1 MLLRMLTLVMGL
13 LGAAALSQAPEFA
26 QQYLQRLAGT
36 ADILTDEVAA
46 LDARASAQNM
56 NRYDYIRRFLG
67 NGDPA
72 IRAEGMALSNLL
84 ARERDTR
91 EAIAALR
98 DAPPLLMP
106 WTAFSHLDPALAWRT
121 LDDFRP
127 ALPLTAEGA
136 LHAGVGF
143 LGLASL
149 FRILVFLLRPRRRAR
164 QEPYLR

>member
-1 MLLRMLTLVMGL
+1 MLLRILTLVMGI

-36 ADILTDEVAA
+36 ADILTEQVAA
-46 LDARASAQNM
+46 LDARASARNM
-56 NRYDYIRRFLG
+56 NRYDYIRRFLA

-72 IRAEGMALSNLL
+72 IRAEGMALSDLL

-91 EAIAALR
+91 AALAALR
-98 DAPPLLMP
+98 DAPPLLMA
-106 WTAFSHLDPALAWRT
+106 WTAFGHLDPVIAWRT
-121 LDDFRP
+121 LDDFKP
-127 ALPLTAEGA
+127 ALPLTAAGA
-136 LHAGVGF
+136 LHAAAGF

-149 FRILVFLLRPRRRAR
+149 FRLLVFLLRPRRRLR